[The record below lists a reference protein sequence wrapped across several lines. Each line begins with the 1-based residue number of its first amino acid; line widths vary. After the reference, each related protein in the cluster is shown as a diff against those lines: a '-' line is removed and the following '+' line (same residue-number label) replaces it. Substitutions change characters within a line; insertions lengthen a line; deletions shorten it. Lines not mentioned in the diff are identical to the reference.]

1 MLLLQGA
8 VWRRRDRWDLRRG
21 CGGRG
26 TTLSHLPACPR
37 ACLPVHIIYC
47 MLAVWRR
54 TSVVPQATART
65 LLSLP
70 PPLRVAT
77 GLWRRCDRLNLRRQ
91 AAAFGGIMYGKGAY
105 ERGRRYSV
113 QQDRNDP
120 LMPGAAAE
128 KNRFF
133 LSLVLATPFF
143 WWKKPRPVGSVQM
156 CLCSLT
162 ETENGISQA
171 APTPRCEGEPRDM
184 MRRSRRR

>member
-1 MLLLQGA
+1 MAPARSLGSPPRLWWAWYDTQPPACLPA
-8 VWRRRDRWDLRRG
+8 
-21 CGGRG
+21 C
-26 TTLSHLPACPR
+26 LPACPHYLLYVG
-37 ACLPVHIIYC
+37 CLAANICCPASNGTHSPI
-47 MLAVWRR
+47 
-54 TSVVPQATART
+54 
-65 LLSLP
+65 SLVKAPPSP

-77 GLWRRCDRLNLRRQ
+77 GLWRRCDRLYLRWQ

-143 WWKKPRPVGSVQM
+143 WWKKPRSKLSWLDRLGTNMLVLFNRNGKWGFAGGS
-156 CLCSLT
+156 
-162 ETENGISQA
+162 NA
-171 APTPRCEGEPRDM
+171 
-184 MRRSRRR
+184 